1 LEKIH
6 SIQQLDDKQLLEQY
20 RNTQNKNVV
29 AVLYQRYA
37 HLVFGVCMK
46 YLKNKDEAEDASM
59 QVFEKL
65 LTTLLQY
72 EVNEFKFWIHTV
84 SKNHCL
90 YILRKQQSQFRNQK
104 EMNKDF
110 PVIMENEQSSPL
122 DNENWKNAKL
132 EEINGAL
139 MQLKEG
145 QKICVEL
152 FYLEEKSYQEIV
164 DQTGYSMLEVK
175 SFIQNGKRNLKIMLS
190 QNDE

>member
-1 LEKIH
+1 MEKIH
-6 SIQQLDDKQLLEQY
+6 SINQLDDKALLLQY
-20 RNTQNKNVV
+20 RNTADKQVI
-29 AVLYQRYA
+29 AVLYQRYM
-37 HLVFGVCMK
+37 HLVLGVCMK
-46 YLKNKDEAEDASM
+46 YLKNRDEAEDATM

-65 LTTLLQY
+65 LIQLQQY

-122 DNENWKNAKL
+122 DSENWKNAKL
-132 EEINGAL
+132 EEMNGAL

-190 QNDE
+190 QNNE